1 MSTKHRT
8 YMEVRQG
15 GIENKNLNTVY
26 SFKKFEISQHNILPL
41 KKNVQVQ
48 TRVYG
53 HSCHAKHRCVQEVN
67 SIHV

>member
-1 MSTKHRT
+1 M
-8 YMEVRQG
+8 
-15 GIENKNLNTVY
+15 NLNTFY
-26 SFKKFEISQHNILPL
+26 SFKKKLDLSQHNILTI

-53 HSCHAKHRCVQEVN
+53 HSCHAKTQMRSEEGN

>member
-1 MSTKHRT
+1 
-8 YMEVRQG
+8 MEVRQG

-26 SFKKFEISQHNILPL
+26 SFKKFELSQHNILPL